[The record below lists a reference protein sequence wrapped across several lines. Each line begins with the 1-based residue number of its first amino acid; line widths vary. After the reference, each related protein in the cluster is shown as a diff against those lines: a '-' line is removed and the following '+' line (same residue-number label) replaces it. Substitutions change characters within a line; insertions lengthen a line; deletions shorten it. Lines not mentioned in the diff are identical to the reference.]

1 MPHLPLISLQV
12 STDQSMYLKQLL
24 KAWESTIS
32 KKLAKKF
39 TVPTKREE

>member
-1 MPHLPLISLQV
+1 MPHFPLISLQV
-12 STDQSMYLKQLL
+12 STDQSMYLKQLF

-39 TVPTKREE
+39 TVLTKREE